1 MALVTPI
8 WVEHKIFI
16 NVGFNVNYNLPS
28 TLGQFYKPAYVP
40 GLFGKRSIDYSDS
53 PTPIE
58 RQWSEGSPALE
69 NKYNNGTRIQGDVSA
84 GEMYAYFQELL
95 SL

>member
-8 WVEHKIFI
+8 WLEHRIFI
-16 NVGFNVNYNLPS
+16 NVGFNVNYNLPA
-28 TLGQFYKPAYVP
+28 TIAQFTKPVFVP
-40 GLFGKRSIDYSDS
+40 GLFTKRSIDYADS
-53 PTPIE
+53 PTDN
-58 RQWSEGSPALE
+58 QWSLDSPTME

-95 SL
+95 NL